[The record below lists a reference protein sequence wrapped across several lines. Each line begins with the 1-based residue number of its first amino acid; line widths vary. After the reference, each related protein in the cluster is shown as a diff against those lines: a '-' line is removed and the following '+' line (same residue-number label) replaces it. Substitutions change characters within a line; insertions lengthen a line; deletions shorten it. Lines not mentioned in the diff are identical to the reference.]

1 MQKPFLHQDTW
12 DTVRRLAAEWGEPE
26 WKVLYVAVLSLERLA
41 RERPEVLDLF
51 NAVEGEVHAAPPRAG
66 DAGSHR

>member
-12 DTVRRLAAEWGEPE
+12 NAVRRLSAEWGEPE
-26 WKVLYVAVLSLERLA
+26 WKVLYVAVLSFEQLA

-51 NAVEGEVHAAPPRAG
+51 NAVEGNPHVAPRSAG